1 MKCQKLIIQLL
12 LLFPKEPRFQ
22 TFLLDTNNNVIK
34 GFSKDDCNEIIGD
47 EISKTVTW
55 SSNSSLFLLKGE
67 KVKFYM
73 KDADV
78 YSLSY

>member
-1 MKCQKLIIQLL
+1 MLEI
-12 LLFPKEPRFQ
+12 
-22 TFLLDTNNNVIK
+22 NNNVIK
-34 GFSKDDCNEIIGD
+34 GFSKGDCNEIIGD

>member
-1 MKCQKLIIQLL
+1 MLEINYSTSAAGEILV
-12 LLFPKEPRFQ
+12 E
-22 TFLLDTNNNVIK
+22 LLDTNNNVIK

-47 EISKTVTW
+47 EISKTVTS

>member
-1 MKCQKLIIQLL
+1 MLEINYSTSAAGEILV
-12 LLFPKEPRFQ
+12 E
-22 TFLLDTNNNVIK
+22 LLDTNNNVIK
-34 GFSKDDCNEIIGD
+34 GFSKDDWNEIIGY

>member
-1 MKCQKLIIQLL
+1 MLEINYSTSAAGEILV
-12 LLFPKEPRFQ
+12 E
-22 TFLLDTNNNVIK
+22 LLDTNNNVVK
-34 GFSKDDCNEIIGD
+34 GFSKDDCNGIIGD